1 MKPVIEQNDVL
12 EWAKTYD
19 GPKFH
24 ALLCDPPYELGF
36 MGRQWDKSGIA
47 FNSETWAALAEH
59 LHPGA
64 FGMAFASTRGW
75 HRMAVAIEDAGL
87 IIHPVVAL
95 WGFGSGF
102 PKATRIDTQI
112 DKAAGAER
120 EIVGVNPNSRPNMVG
135 VSAAVLSPQVD
146 APITAPATPL
156 AATWE
161 GHRYGLQA
169 MKPAFEPCIVF
180 QKPYKGKPVDCITST
195 GAGALWIDGARI
207 GTRTGNESGWSK
219 TGSKASENRA
229 MSGANYD
236 RPPKDEAGTGRWPS
250 NIILV
255 HTPDCT
261 SDNCVEGCA
270 VQRLGEQS
278 GESVSSD
285 RPIYHREFKSVAKG
299 RELPHVTYGH
309 SDSGTAARYFFQAQ
323 YDALLD
329 ADTVTY
335 CAKASRKERDAGL
348 EGVEPKQKVF
358 NGQSDAPAGCAPGS
372 VEDKFSTSPA
382 RNPHPTV
389 KPISLIEHLTT
400 LLLPPPEYG
409 PRRILIPFSGS
420 GSECIG
426 AMRAG
431 WEEVLGIEREE
442 EYADIARRRIDY
454 WFNKQSEPAETVQ
467 PDLFDGR

>member
-1 MKPVIEQNDVL
+1 MG
-12 EWAKTYD
+12 KTWD
-19 GPKFH
+19 GG
-24 ALLCDPPYELGF
+24 D
-36 MGRQWDKSGIA
+36 IA
-47 FNSETWAALAEH
+47 FRPETWAAITEH

-95 WGFGSGF
+95 WGFGTGF

-180 QKPYKGKPVDCITST
+180 QKPYKGKPVDSITST

-207 GTRTGNESGWSK
+207 ETTVETWPKTRSYKSGGYQPNETEKVKQLTGL
-219 TGSKASENRA
+219 
-229 MSGANYD
+229 
-236 RPPKDEAGTGRWPS
+236 PPAGRWPS

-270 VQRLGEQS
+270 VRRLGEQS

-285 RPIYHREFKSVAKG
+285 RPIYYREFKSVAKG

-467 PDLFDGR
+467 PDLFDGQ